1 MITAVISCDLSD
13 WQNSLRNMLGQK
25 TEVDLTNIDVEFNGV
40 YLEEIARENGMF
52 FLKDERLRAVFFRK
66 KKL

>member
-1 MITAVISCDLSD
+1 
-13 WQNSLRNMLGQK
+13 MLGQK

-40 YLEEIARENGMF
+40 YLEEIAKENGMF